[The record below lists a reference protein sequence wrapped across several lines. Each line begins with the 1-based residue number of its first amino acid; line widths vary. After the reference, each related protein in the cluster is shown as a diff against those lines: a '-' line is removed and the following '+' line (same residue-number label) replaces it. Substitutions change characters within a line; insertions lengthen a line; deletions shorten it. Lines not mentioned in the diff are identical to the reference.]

1 MLGAPFGQTA
11 PTDHK
16 YFAIEIDI
24 GDDHVGPKV
33 AGNPSGGFLLFIVP
47 PSPRH
52 RMDDRKPC
60 TAIISNYSELDRQTC
75 CVDAYVKRH
84 VAIHLDEYGSRE
96 GLADPAARQLVL
108 SSRTRDPDSFSFHNC
123 VIHNRAIPGHCMPDR

>member
-1 MLGAPFGQTA
+1 
-11 PTDHK
+11 
-16 YFAIEIDI
+16 
-24 GDDHVGPKV
+24 
-33 AGNPSGGFLLFIVP
+33 
-47 PSPRH
+47 
-52 RMDDRKPC
+52 MDDRKPC

-108 SSRTRDPDSFSFHNC
+108 SSRTRDPDSFHSTI
-123 VIHNRAIPGHCMPDR
+123 VSYTTAPYPGIACRIATQ